1 MISPEIA
8 QKIVDATMELIG
20 NHSVN
25 VMNQH
30 GVILAS
36 GEKNRVGDC
45 HKGAL
50 DAIRLGRTVEI
61 SADQS
66 WRYPGSKAGVNMPIV
81 IGGETLGA
89 VGIAGD
95 PQEVRGIANL
105 VRVCVQLT
113 IEQALNTQ
121 KVHVE
126 RELRIKLIHRLIRHP
141 KELTPQEMSEE
152 CLLLNLDPMIARRAV
167 VIALAEVP
175 KETSALV
182 ETFEKIEKY
191 LLRQRL
197 VMPGEDLYG
206 MIHQEYVVFRGWRQ
220 GQELADN
227 GYLERIR
234 KVLQEQLGLE
244 AKIAYGGVY
253 DPQNGAMSYAWSYEE
268 ASRLCAM
275 YPIGCYNLESLS
287 ARVDS
292 LIWSIPPSET
302 ARLLGEIR
310 LKLFGKGQGEEWVLE
325 TIEAYFSNNMNIQ
338 RAAEAIHIHKNT
350 MVYRMKRLTELAGL
364 EEESRFQRDFILYL
378 LLNGRKG
385 DSI

>member
-20 NHSVN
+20 NRSVN
-25 VMNQH
+25 VMNQN
-30 GVILAS
+30 GIILAS
-36 GEKNRVGDC
+36 GEKERVGDC

-66 WRYPGSKAGVNMPIV
+66 WRYPGAKAGVNMPIV
-81 IGGETLGA
+81 IGGETAGA

-126 RELRIKLIHRLIRHP
+126 RELRMKLIHRLVRHP
-141 KELTPQEMSEE
+141 GEITPQEMSEE
-152 CLLLNLDPMIARRAV
+152 CLLLNLDATVTRRAV
-167 VIALAEVP
+167 VIALADIP

-182 ETFEKIEKY
+182 ETFEIIEKQ

-197 VMPGEDLYG
+197 VLPGEDLYG
-206 MIHQEYVVFRGWRQ
+206 MIHQEYVIFRLWRK
-220 GQELADN
+220 GVDPADN
-227 GYLERIR
+227 GYLERLS
-234 KVLQEQLGLE
+234 KTLQDQLGQKL
-244 AKIAYGGVY
+244 KLAYGGVY
-253 DPQNGAMSYAWSYEE
+253 DQKFGPMSYAWSYAE

-275 YPIGCYNLESLS
+275 YPVGCYNLESLS

-302 ARLLGEIR
+302 GRMLGDIR
-310 LKLFGKGQGEEWVLE
+310 QRLFGKGQGEEWVLE
-325 TIEAYFSNNMNIQ
+325 TIQAYFDNNMNIQ
-338 RAAEAIHIHKNT
+338 KAAEAIHIHKNT

-364 EEESRFQRDFILYL
+364 EEENRFQRDFILYL
-378 LLNGRKG
+378 LLGGRK
-385 DSI
+385 SE